1 MLIELW
7 EADII
12 PAGASC
18 SPKLYSYHLMARH
31 YQPLQELGWIYGF
44 CRSVV
49 CDAALVISIQM
60 ICNWI
65 QDPGGWDAQVWKST
79 DVIAMCVGSMVITN

>member
-1 MLIELW
+1 
-7 EADII
+7 
-12 PAGASC
+12 
-18 SPKLYSYHLMARH
+18 MARH

-65 QDPGGWDAQVWKST
+65 QDPGGWDAQV
-79 DVIAMCVGSMVITN
+79 